1 MSERPPPPPGDPG
14 WGAPG
19 WGPPT
24 GPPAGPPLPPPAAPP
39 GPGWGGPPG
48 PPSWQQLPPEQLARM
63 HQPGVVPLRPL
74 TVGDM
79 FGAALRTMRRNPEA
93 TLGLAVLLLAL
104 FLVPSLLASVA
115 LARTAV
121 LSQLDVEVLTAL
133 LPAVLASL
141 AAYALSG
148 FVVYVVS
155 EAALGTRA
163 GIGDTWRA
171 VRGRIPAMI
180 GVFLM
185 TSTVVVLATA
195 VMLLLVG
202 LVVVLEEALGVAA
215 TVLLVVLL
223 LLLTVP
229 LLMWLTVR
237 LAFGVVVVVLE
248 RVGPLRGIARSW
260 RLTSG
265 WQALRVLGI
274 LILAS
279 LVTGTFSLMVSG
291 PVGLVVVGL
300 TTQLVTDPQLQLTL
314 TVIADHLVQLV
325 VNAVTTPFTAGVTAL
340 LYLDQRIRREGLNLA
355 MTRAAQERAARSAGR
370 R

>member
-1 MSERPPPPPGDPG
+1 
-14 WGAPG
+14 
-19 WGPPT
+19 
-24 GPPAGPPLPPPAAPP
+24 
-39 GPGWGGPPG
+39 
-48 PPSWQQLPPEQLARM
+48 M